1 MRTRPKKGS
10 RTLAPDPAELVAPDQ
25 GDTVT
30 RLRSIGTDGTS
41 VSVMVGNKSVAK
53 IDASDL
59 EQLQVAA
66 GAEWTADLAD
76 QLFDAAAKLAAR
88 KHALRLVAARPR
100 ARADLIRRLRIAGHA
115 DRHAAAAADALENA
129 GVINDADLAEA
140 AATTLASRAG
150 TSRRAIETKLRRR
163 GISAADASKAAGRAT
178 EDLDEREAAVEL
190 ATKRASRQRQPTD
203 PTATKRRL
211 FAFLLRRGFNSDDAR
226 YAVEQALK
234 QTDQHTTDEL
244 H

>member
-1 MRTRPKKGS
+1 M
-10 RTLAPDPAELVAPDQ
+10 
-25 GDTVT
+25 VT
-30 RLRSIGTDGTS
+30 RLRSIGTDGTT
-41 VSVMVGNKSVAK
+41 VSVIVGNKSVAK

-59 EQLQVAA
+59 EQLEVAA
-66 GAEWTADLAD
+66 GAEWTTDLAG

-100 ARADLIRRLRIAGHA
+100 ARADLIRRLRMAGHA

-129 GVINDADLAEA
+129 GIINDAELAEA
-140 AATTLASRAG
+140 AATTLAARAG

-178 EDLDEREAAVEL
+178 EDLDEREAAVEV
-190 ATKRASRQRQPTD
+190 ATKRASRQRQPAD
-203 PTATKRRL
+203 PNAAKSRL

-226 YAVEQALK
+226 YAVEQALR
-234 QTDQHTTDEL
+234 DAAADDDNEL